1 MLIFVQ
7 YPLADLRL
15 FTGAN
20 TGRLQSPLWPVP
32 KPYHE
37 FVRSFGMVRKR
48 GKGGIQGWIGENEI
62 CDAKHAVKFKSPTV
76 ISFPPSFN
84 GKIQNIG
91 IKCVSRHFYFDG
103 TALAK
108 LELVF
113 VSDPKSVHLTPQEF
127 SCFFKKFLEC
137 QVEIPGA
144 IHTSRKTSIQNLSKA
159 FTEAYLHSTTSKEFL
174 GSIDYKHWVK
184 AGEPLFWVEFSEN
197 ESLPLPSK
205 AHKIQTR
212 ANEEM
217 NFNFWN
223 VPTATNRELNGWIVK
238 RQTDA
243 QTGNEISRTAR
254 IMLTRLSAEYEVFWA
269 VLNMLA
275 HTKTDYN
282 TNDKLVNEALEQLQR
297 YFNEATRRI
306 FRLMRSEGGFFEP
319 EKIGDN
325 VRRSM
330 DSVIPGHAEGLIQ
343 ILERL
348 QIRPQVSKKIQD
360 VFQIFITEANMGNI
374 FIGNNKVTQNT
385 TNNQYNVSGGTV
397 ISDNTVTG
405 NIEVHNENKS
415 ELDYKK
421 LAEELRALRDEM
433 QNSATNGE
441 HASEIEEV
449 ELAQQAAEAN
459 SKPAIQKALKKAGGW
474 ALTVAEKIGTPLA
487 IAALKNAIGIP

>member
-15 FTGAN
+15 FAGTN

-62 CDAKHAVKFKSPTV
+62 CDAKHAVKFKSPAV
-76 ISFPPSFN
+76 ISFPQGFKSN
-84 GKIQNIG
+84 IQDIG

-108 LELVF
+108 LEMVF
-113 VSDPKSVHLTPQEF
+113 VSDPKSVQLTPQEF
-127 SCFFKKFLEC
+127 SHFFTKFLEC
-137 QVEIPGA
+137 RVEIPGA
-144 IHTSRKTSIQNLSKA
+144 IHTSSQASIQNLGKA
-159 FTEAYLHSTTSKEFL
+159 FTEAYLHSTTSKEFQ
-174 GSIDYKHWVK
+174 GSIDYKNWAK
-184 AGEPLFWVEFSEN
+184 AGEPFFWVEFSEN
-197 ESLPLPSK
+197 ESLPLPPK
-205 AHKIQTR
+205 AHKIQTK
-212 ANEEM
+212 AKEAM

-223 VPTATNRELNGWIVK
+223 VLTTNNQELNVWIVK
-238 RQTDA
+238 RQTDP
-243 QTGNEISRTAR
+243 QTGDEISRTAR
-254 IMLTRLSAEYEVFWA
+254 IMLTRLSAEYQVFWA

-275 HTKTDYN
+275 HTKINYN
-282 TNDKLVNEALEQLQR
+282 TNDKLVNEAHEHLQL
-297 YFNEATRRI
+297 YFNKATRRI
-306 FRLMRSEGGFFEP
+306 CRFMRSEEWFFEP
-319 EKIGDN
+319 EKIGDD
-325 VRRSM
+325 VRRSI
-330 DSVIPGHAEGLIQ
+330 DSIIPGHAEGLVQ

-374 FIGNNKVTQNT
+374 FIGNSNVTQNT

-397 ISDNTVTG
+397 ISGNTVAG

-421 LAEELRALRDEM
+421 LAEELRALRNEM
-433 QNSATNGE
+433 QNSSANGE
-441 HASEIEEV
+441 HTREIEDI
-449 ELAQQAAEAN
+449 ELAQQAAETN
-459 SKPAIQKALKKAGGW
+459 SKTDVQNALKNAGMW

>member
-1 MLIFVQ
+1 
-7 YPLADLRL
+7 
-15 FTGAN
+15 
-20 TGRLQSPLWPVP
+20 
-32 KPYHE
+32 
-37 FVRSFGMVRKR
+37 
-48 GKGGIQGWIGENEI
+48 
-62 CDAKHAVKFKSPTV
+62 
-76 ISFPPSFN
+76 
-84 GKIQNIG
+84 
-91 IKCVSRHFYFDG
+91 
-103 TALAK
+103 
-108 LELVF
+108 
-113 VSDPKSVHLTPQEF
+113 
-127 SCFFKKFLEC
+127 
-137 QVEIPGA
+137 
-144 IHTSRKTSIQNLSKA
+144 
-159 FTEAYLHSTTSKEFL
+159 
-174 GSIDYKHWVK
+174 
-184 AGEPLFWVEFSEN
+184 
-197 ESLPLPSK
+197 
-205 AHKIQTR
+205 
-212 ANEEM
+212 
-217 NFNFWN
+217 
-223 VPTATNRELNGWIVK
+223 
-238 RQTDA
+238 
-243 QTGNEISRTAR
+243 
-254 IMLTRLSAEYEVFWA
+254 LSAEYEVFWA